1 MKIFNKT
8 TIIVAGVAILATVS
22 SCKKLLVEEPRDTL
36 YPSYLETP
44 NGIRSAISG
53 IYQNIRGFYSGEN
66 IMYWAGTD
74 ESIAGS
80 SSGGQGTA
88 FDRYTGINSS
98 QTAGMGG
105 FFADIN
111 TVNAVLEFAPKA
123 NLDVATSNLY
133 LGQLKFL
140 RAYEYFILVQTF
152 GGTTATQKSG
162 IPLHTTY
169 IKEAI
174 TADAPAPMSAIYDL
188 IIKDLTEAAASL
200 PNTVGA
206 NNPFV
211 GRTAT
216 AGVAKGLLAKVYLTR
231 GYLSE
236 IAQPGDFQKAAD
248 LTAEVIANKN
258 LYGYDLFQD
267 YNDLHKPANDQG
279 KENMFNIDYGFTDPT
294 YSGYTQQG
302 SGGYGINQ
310 LYVLWRW
317 NYPNKSGID
326 NTAGVEAVPQ
336 RINTAKTAMNRD
348 NYNGRPYERL
358 APNGPYINKVYVDQV
373 HDTRWDATFQTFW
386 ICNKKGV
393 PVGVKFD
400 GTPKPGGALVPTVT
414 FSETSY
420 NFPLDGDTAVLMPG
434 VEVDNARRDAFKGLI
449 VTPKQY
455 SNGVFPTVKKFNDPL
470 RPNMNDFS
478 SRPIALMRFS
488 EMYLMNAEA
497 NYMLNKYDLAA
508 QSLNVLR
515 RRAAYRTPEDAL
527 YIPKG
532 QFRVTAAT
540 MANANTAN
548 AAAMELT
555 GAQLA
560 QLAVPY
566 SNAVGSAEN
575 GMDLI
580 LDEYSRELFGDP
592 RRWYD
597 LVRTRQ
603 LVRRVKMYNA
613 NGAPN
618 IQEYH
623 MRRPIPQTLI
633 QNVLTGPVYP
643 QNNGY

>member
-1 MKIFNKT
+1 MNIFNKKT
-8 TIIVAGVAILATVS
+8 LIVASVAIIATVS

-36 YPSYLETP
+36 FPSYLQTP
-44 NGIRSAISG
+44 TGIRAAITG
-53 IYQNIRGFYSGEN
+53 IYQNIRQFYSGEN
-66 IMYWAGTD
+66 VMYWAGTD

-98 QTAGMGG
+98 QTAGFGG
-105 FFADIN
+105 FWSDIN

-123 NLDVATSNLY
+123 NLDAATSNLY
-133 LGQLKFL
+133 LGQVKFL
-140 RAYEYFILVQTF
+140 RAYEYFVLVQTF
-152 GGTTATQKSG
+152 GGTTPTQKSG

-169 IKEAI
+169 ITQATSE
-174 TADAPAPMSAIYDL
+174 DAPAPMSAIYDL

-200 PNTVGA
+200 PNTVAA

-231 GYLSE
+231 AYLTE

-248 LTAEVIANKN
+248 LTAEIITNKS

-358 APNGPYINKVYVDQV
+358 APNGSYVNKVYADQI

-386 ICNKKGV
+386 ICNKQNV
-393 PVGVKFD
+393 AVGVKFD
-400 GTPKPGGALVPTVT
+400 GTPKDGGKLVPTTT
-414 FSETSY
+414 FSESSY
-420 NFPLDGDTAVLMPG
+420 NLPLDGDTAVLMPG

-449 VTPKQY
+449 VTPSQY

-497 NYMLNKYDLAA
+497 NYMLGKIPEAA
-508 QSLNVLR
+508 ASLNVLR
-515 RRAAYRTPEDAL
+515 RRAAYRVPADGL
-527 YIPKG
+527 YIPRG
-532 QFRVTAAT
+532 QFRVTAT
-540 MANANTAN
+540 NMDQFNNANAL
-548 AAAMELT
+548 AMELT
-555 GAQLA
+555 PAQLT

-566 SNAVGSAEN
+566 DNSESVTQN
-575 GMDLI
+575 GLDLI
-580 LDEYSRELFGDP
+580 LDEYTRELFGDP

-597 LVRTRQ
+597 LVRTRY
-603 LVRRVKMYNA
+603 LVRRVKAYNA

-618 IQEYH
+618 IQTYH

-633 QNVLTGPVYP
+633 QNVLTGPTYP